1 MHFLRPTGRERWP
14 PEKTQVPE
22 EVIRL
27 YDRFTH
33 GGMDRRAFME
43 QLTQIAGSTAAPPA
57 AG

>member
-1 MHFLRPTGRERWP
+1 MA

-22 EVIRL
+22 EVIPL

>member
-1 MHFLRPTGRERWP
+1 MAA
-14 PEKTQVPE
+14 KKAQVPE

-43 QLTQIAGSTAAPPA
+43 LLTQIAGSTATAPA